1 MALASQECL
10 GGALD
15 KVGRHVSWAGVWQP
29 RHGSM
34 CSAARKG
41 QRMSTDRG
49 LLRGQLHG
57 LVRGQFGWQIVR
69 MVLAV
74 RAGRLCSWCWQIV
87 QAVGLH
93 DAQCTR
99 AVHGWLDVAR
109 SCYML
114 EIWVVVYLGA
124 LVVVYLGAL
133 VGGYLIVVAEGW
145 ELSRKGVCESFL
157 REASLICGRWLSL
170 VSLSHCVNSEASRFG
185 GEEKTDLGG
194 V

>member
-1 MALASQECL
+1 MALTLTSWHRPWHGFDVLHHAKASQECL

-93 DAQCTR
+93 DAQRTR
-99 AVHGWLDVAR
+99 AGCWQIGWT
-109 SCYML
+109 
-114 EIWVVVYLGA
+114 WQ
-124 LVVVYLGAL
+124 
-133 VGGYLIVVAEGW
+133 
-145 ELSRKGVCESFL
+145 F
-157 REASLICGRWLSL
+157 
-170 VSLSHCVNSEASRFG
+170 
-185 GEEKTDLGG
+185 T
-194 V
+194 